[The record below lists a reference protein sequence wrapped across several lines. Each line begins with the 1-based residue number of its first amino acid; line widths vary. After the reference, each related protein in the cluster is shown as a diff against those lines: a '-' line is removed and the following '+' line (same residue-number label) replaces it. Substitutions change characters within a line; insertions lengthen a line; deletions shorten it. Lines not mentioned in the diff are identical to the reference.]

1 MVWKRGAAILPEQ
14 EYGLQRVLG
23 LPQTIAVAAGMTI
36 GAGIFVLTGIAAGY
50 TGPAVP
56 LAYLVSV
63 VPVIFLMMCLA
74 MLGSALPTT
83 GGNYKYASRLFS
95 PRWAFIGIWGYMGGT
110 LVGAFPLWALSG
122 AQYLQALWDLP
133 AIPAAI
139 GILTILFL
147 INLVGISMAAALQAF
162 FVILLFAAL
171 LVFGFSGLPQIEAAN
186 FTPLF
191 PAGAYGFLLAAS
203 ILTFT
208 HLGANAV
215 VELGGE
221 IKNPGKTIPRAF
233 LIAIPLVTL
242 LYILVSVTAVGISP
256 LANDG
261 GQSLANVAKSFMS
274 PAGFYF
280 FILCGGVLA
289 IITTLNAGF
298 MWGTKSLLVM
308 ATDGI
313 FPQALAKVNRRFST
327 PHIFLTFIYVVSTAS
342 VLIFGEKYLAAFA
355 ALGSIGGIIIFIP
368 ILGAA
373 WSLPRRAPKAYAAAY
388 FKLKGIFLPLAV
400 IIGAVLA
407 FLVMAMLLIDLMA
420 MPDGSFFSYLF
431 IFWLVIGIL
440 YYEIRQRSLARR
452 GIHLQLL
459 TRIREEEF

>member
-1 MVWKRGAAILPEQ
+1 LTEQ
-14 EYGLQRVLG
+14 QYGLQRVLG

-122 AQYLQALWDLP
+122 ARYLQAIWDIP
-133 AIPAAI
+133 AVPAAI
-139 GILTILFL
+139 VILTILFL

-162 FVILLFAAL
+162 FVLLLFAAL

-221 IKNPGKTIPRAF
+221 IKNPGKTIPLAF
-233 LIAIPLVTL
+233 LISIPLVTL

-256 LANDG
+256 QIG
-261 GQSLANVAKSFMS
+261 SEGQSLANVAKSFMS
-274 PAGFYF
+274 QSGFYYF
-280 FILCGGVLA
+280 VLCGGVLA

-308 ATDGI
+308 AADGI
-313 FPQALAKVNRRFST
+313 FPEALAKVNKRFST
-327 PHIFLTFIYVVSTAS
+327 PHLFLIFIYVVSTAS
-342 VLIFGEKYLAAFA
+342 ILIFGEKYLTAFA

-388 FKLKGIFLPLAV
+388 FKLKGILLPVAV
-400 IIGAVLA
+400 TIGAVLA
-407 FLVMAMLLIDLMA
+407 FLVMGMLLIDLWA
-420 MPDGSFFSYLF
+420 MPDGGFFSYLF
-431 IFWLVIGIL
+431 LAWLVIGII
-440 YYEIRQRSLARR
+440 YYEIRRRALARQ
-452 GIHLQLL
+452 GVLLEQL
-459 TRIREEEF
+459 TNIKEEDF

>member
-1 MVWKRGAAILPEQ
+1 VPEQ

-23 LPQTIAVAAGMTI
+23 LPQTIAVAVGMTI

-56 LAYLVSV
+56 LAYVVSV
-63 VPVIFLMMCLA
+63 IPVLFLMMCLA

-95 PRWAFIGIWGYMGGT
+95 PRWAFIGVWGYMGGT

-133 AIPAAI
+133 AVPVAI
-139 GILTILFL
+139 VILTILFI
-147 INLVGISMAAALQAF
+147 INLIGISMAAALQAF
-162 FVILLFAAL
+162 FVLLLFAAL

-186 FTPLF
+186 FIPLF

-221 IKNPGKTIPRAF
+221 IKNPGKTIPRTF
-233 LIAIPLVTL
+233 LISIPLVTL

-256 LANDG
+256 QAGIG
-261 GQSLANVAKSFMS
+261 GQTLANVAKSFMS

-308 ATDGI
+308 AADGI
-313 FPQALAKVNRRFST
+313 FPKALAKVNRRFST
-327 PHIFLTFIYVVSTAS
+327 PHLFLTFIYVVSTAS

-388 FKLKGIFLPLAV
+388 FKLKGILLPLAV
-400 IIGAVLA
+400 VIAAVLA

-431 IFWLVIGIL
+431 VFWLVVGLL
-440 YYEIRQRSLARR
+440 YYEIRCRALARR
-452 GIHLQLL
+452 GVLL
-459 TRIREEEF
+459 ERLTNIKEEDF

>member
-1 MVWKRGAAILPEQ
+1 LPEQ

-50 TGPAVP
+50 TGPSVP
-56 LAYLVSV
+56 LAYLISV

-95 PRWAFIGIWGYMGGT
+95 PRWAFIGVWGYMGGT

-133 AIPAAI
+133 AVPAAI
-139 GILTILFL
+139 VILTVLFL

-162 FVILLFAAL
+162 FVLLLFAAL

-186 FTPLF
+186 FTPFF

-233 LIAIPLVTL
+233 LISIPLVTI
-242 LYILVSVTAVGISP
+242 LYILVSVTAVGNSP
-256 LANDG
+256 LANNG
-261 GQSLANVAKSFMS
+261 GQSLANVAKSFLS
-274 PAGFYF
+274 PSGFYF

-289 IITTLNAGF
+289 IVTTLNAGF

-308 ATDGI
+308 AADGI
-313 FPQALAKVNRRFST
+313 FPEKLAKVNKQFST
-327 PHIFLTFIYVVSTAS
+327 PHLFLTFIYAVSTVS
-342 VLIFGEKYLAAFA
+342 VLVFGENYLTAFA

-388 FKLKGIFLPLAV
+388 FKLKGILLSLAV
-400 IIGAVLA
+400 IIGAVMAL
-407 FLVMAMLLIDLMA
+407 LVMAMLLIDLWA

-431 IFWLVIGIL
+431 IVWLVIGIF
-440 YYEIRQRSLARR
+440 YYEIRQRLLAHR
-452 GIHLQLL
+452 GIHLQQL
-459 TRIREEEF
+459 TKIKEEEF

>member
-1 MVWKRGAAILPEQ
+1 MPEQ

-95 PRWAFIGIWGYMGGT
+95 PRWAFIGVWGYMGGT

-133 AIPAAI
+133 AVPAAI
-139 GILTILFL
+139 VILTILFL
-147 INLVGISMAAALQAF
+147 INLIGISMAAALQAF
-162 FVILLFAAL
+162 FVLLLFAAL

-221 IKNPGKTIPRAF
+221 IKNPGKTIPRSF
-233 LIAIPLVTL
+233 LISIPLVTM

-256 LANDG
+256 LTNNG

-274 PAGFYF
+274 PSGFYF

-289 IITTLNAGF
+289 IVTTLNAGF

-308 ATDGI
+308 AADGI
-313 FPQALAKVNRRFST
+313 FPEGLATVNKRFST
-327 PHIFLTFIYVVSTAS
+327 PHFFLTFIYVVSTAS
-342 VLIFGEKYLAAFA
+342 VLIFGENYLAAFA

-388 FKLKGIFLPLAV
+388 FKLKGILLPLAV
-400 IIGAVLA
+400 TIGAVLA
-407 FLVMAMLLIDLMA
+407 FLVMAMLLIDLLA

-431 IFWLVIGIL
+431 IVWLVIGIF
-440 YYEIRQRSLARR
+440 YYEIRQRLLARR
-452 GIHLQLL
+452 GIHLQNL
-459 TRIREEEF
+459 TKIREEEF

>member
-1 MVWKRGAAILPEQ
+1 MPEQ

-95 PRWAFIGIWGYMGGT
+95 PRWAFIGVWGYMGGT

-133 AIPAAI
+133 AVPAAI
-139 GILTILFL
+139 VILTILFL
-147 INLVGISMAAALQAF
+147 INLIGISMAAALQAF
-162 FVILLFAAL
+162 FVLLLFAAL

-221 IKNPGKTIPRAF
+221 IKNPGKTIPRSF
-233 LIAIPLVTL
+233 LISIPLVTM

-256 LANDG
+256 LTNNG

-274 PAGFYF
+274 PSGFYF

-289 IITTLNAGF
+289 IVTTLNAGF

-308 ATDGI
+308 AADGI
-313 FPQALAKVNRRFST
+313 FPEGLATVNKRFST
-327 PHIFLTFIYVVSTAS
+327 PHFFLTFIYVVSTAS
-342 VLIFGEKYLAAFA
+342 VLIFGENYLAAFA

-388 FKLKGIFLPLAV
+388 FKLKGILLPLAV
-400 IIGAVLA
+400 TIGAVLA
-407 FLVMAMLLIDLMA
+407 FLVMAMLLIDLLA

-431 IFWLVIGIL
+431 IVWLVIGIF
-440 YYEIRQRSLARR
+440 YYEIRLRLLARR
-452 GIHLQLL
+452 GIHLQNL
-459 TRIREEEF
+459 TKIREEEF